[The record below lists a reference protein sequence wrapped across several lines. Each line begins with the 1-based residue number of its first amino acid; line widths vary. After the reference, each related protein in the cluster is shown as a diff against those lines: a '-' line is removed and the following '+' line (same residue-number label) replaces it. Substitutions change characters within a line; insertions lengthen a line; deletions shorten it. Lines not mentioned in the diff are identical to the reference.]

1 MDTFCQSPVTI
12 NTKINNAN
20 IPNERQISSDILAE
34 TLKGFKILTLKST
47 INDSEYY
54 NSEEYDMESD
64 PKSDQLV
71 ATRISDGKKRKLT
84 DTDTTSGNSQQKLL
98 INRFIP

>member
-1 MDTFCQSPVTI
+1 MDTLCQDSVTT
-12 NTKINNAN
+12 NTQGDIAN
-20 IPNERQISSDILAE
+20 MTYERQIYSNILAE
-34 TLKGFKILTLKST
+34 TIKGFKILTLKST

-54 NSEEYDMESD
+54 NSEEDDMESD